1 MLNLAA
7 IKKNYI
13 DNRHK
18 TLLSNKSKYSS
29 SKLTILWLVGY
40 EFLILLVMSA
50 YKYWLNSS
58 YSSPLSRSFLSG
70 FVNSYSLLYTGNLF
84 WVTICLIS
92 IIAIVNISLQLGK
105 VNKSA
110 LRALVILTILSLVL
124 IIFAF
129 ILGRIPRESFYENL
143 VSLSQK
149 GIQTIS
155 LSSFAVLHLFIA
167 ISACVIS
174 FSVLMKYY
182 IFRSIWITLLL
193 LLTGYAVV
201 FLFAYNYR
209 DDYKLLIENKKTV
222 DAGTI
227 LGAAVWGGNRP
238 SPVLRERINKGYELY
253 SYGIIKVIIL
263 TGGGAPGEM
272 TEAEVSKKELLKKGV
287 EERNVYVEN
296 KSSSTLEQISFLN
309 TNLYK
314 KNNWREIVIISDN
327 FHLLRTKQICKFFGI
342 NAYTVASDTPL
353 STESTFNFCI
363 KESFAVVLF
372 WLFGIG

>member
-1 MLNLAA
+1 MLLN
-7 IKKNYI
+7 
-13 DNRHK
+13 
-18 TLLSNKSKYSS
+18 SKSKSS
-29 SKLTILWLVGY
+29 ASTRLVVFWLIGY
-40 EFLILLVMSA
+40 ELIILIIMSA

-58 YSSPLSRSFLSG
+58 FSSPFSRSFLSG
-70 FVNSYSLLYTGNLF
+70 FAKSYSLLYTGNLF

-92 IIAIVNISLQLGK
+92 IIAIVNISFQPGK
-105 VNKSA
+105 VNKAA
-110 LRALVILTILSLVL
+110 LRALAVLTAVSLTL

-129 ILGRIPRESFYENL
+129 FLGRIPRESFYENL

-167 ISACVIS
+167 VSACVIS

-182 IFRSIWITLLL
+182 IFRSIWITMILLIA
-193 LLTGYAVV
+193 GYLVV

-209 DDYKLLIENKKTV
+209 DDYKLLTENRKTV

-253 SYGIIKVIIL
+253 SYGIIKNIIL
-263 TGGGAPGEM
+263 TGGGSPGEM

-287 EERNVYVEN
+287 VERNIFIEN

-309 TNLYK
+309 SNLYK
-314 KNNWREIVIISDN
+314 RNNWKEIVIISDN

-363 KESFAVVLF
+363 KESFAVILF